1 MNNKQSLEFS
11 PRSQSF
17 AKVATQQKAQSV
29 RYSSS
34 LRSTRTKIQK
44 DMAKEIKKYRGHI
57 YHFDI
62 VTKQVLPAQWVENL
76 DSYNHFE
83 CELHHYVPFTDWEH
97 NTKNVRELVKNNRLI
112 LLPKIM
118 HQHLENP
125 LYKLPDMD
133 FERIYG
139 IDPKTLL
146 FDVNRRTDNLEKS
159 LHESGELNIVLR
171 ITDSLFLTE
180 EDLSCFDGCEFKTE
194 KYA

>member
-1 MNNKQSLEFS
+1 MLK
-11 PRSQSF
+11 
-17 AKVATQQKAQSV
+17 
-29 RYSSS
+29 
-34 LRSTRTKIQK
+34 K
-44 DMAKEIKKYRGHI
+44 DMQKEIRKYEGCI
-57 YHFDI
+57 YYFDI
-62 VTKQVLPAQWVENL
+62 DSKQLLPAEWIINL

-83 CELHHYVPFTDWEH
+83 CELHHYVPFTDWER
-97 NTKNVRELVKNNRLI
+97 NTKNVRELAKNNRLI

-125 LYKLPDMD
+125 LYKLPDKD

-146 FDVNRRTDNLEKS
+146 FDVNRRTDNLEQS

-194 KYA
+194 KCA

>member
-1 MNNKQSLEFS
+1 MLK
-11 PRSQSF
+11 
-17 AKVATQQKAQSV
+17 
-29 RYSSS
+29 
-34 LRSTRTKIQK
+34 K
-44 DMAKEIKKYRGHI
+44 DMQKEITKYKGHI
-57 YHFDI
+57 YYFD
-62 VTKQVLPAQWVENL
+62 VNSKQLLLADWIENL

-83 CELHHYVPFTDWEH
+83 CELHHYVPFTDWER
-97 NTKNVRELVKNNRLI
+97 NTKNVRKLAKNNRLI

-146 FDVNRRTDNLEKS
+146 FDVNRRTDNLEQS

-194 KYA
+194 KCA